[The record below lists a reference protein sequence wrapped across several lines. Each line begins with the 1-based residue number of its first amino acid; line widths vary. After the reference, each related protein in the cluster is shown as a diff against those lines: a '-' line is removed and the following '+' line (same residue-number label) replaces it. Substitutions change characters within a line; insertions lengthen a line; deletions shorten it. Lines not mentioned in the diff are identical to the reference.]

1 MYFKYYFNSC
11 KLTSQA
17 IENVR
22 LVQSNNEAML
32 NKFEAMENLNSIVF
46 AKRCALGL
54 KRLGKITSNTK
65 LVLIKST
72 DMTKKR

>member
-1 MYFKYYFNSC
+1 
-11 KLTSQA
+11 
-17 IENVR
+17 
-22 LVQSNNEAML
+22 ML